1 MNKKL
6 IPLLLVLVAL
16 FQGCQGP
23 EGPPGPEGGSIDVTG
38 TTFDLINVN
47 FTAANKFEYGLNY
60 ADAKVTV
67 LESDAVLV
75 YVHWNDVP
83 TGGTTMKAYR
93 LLPQTAYFTSGGLLT
108 YNFDQTK
115 NDFSVFL
122 DGNVDLT
129 TLADEWTKNQ
139 TFRVVIVPSDFAAR
153 TGGSVDFND
162 YNAVVKHFNIDES
175 KIRKIP
181 AH

>member
-16 FQGCQGP
+16 FQGCTGP

-38 TTFDLINVN
+38 ATFDLVNVN
-47 FTAANKFEYGLNY
+47 FTTANDFRSTMTY

-75 YVHWNDVP
+75 YIHWETV
-83 TGGTTMKAYR
+83 TAGGENLKVYR
-93 LLPQTAYFTSGGLLT
+93 LLPQTHFFDNNGILT

-115 NDFSVFL
+115 RDFSIFL
-122 DGNVDLT
+122 DGNINLA
-129 TLADEWTKNQ
+129 TLADDWTKNQ
-139 TFRVVIVPSDFAAR
+139 TFRIVIVPADPAR
-153 TGGSVDFND
+153 KSGSVDYND
-162 YNAVVKHFNIDES
+162 YNAVVKEFNIDES
-175 KIRKIP
+175 KIRTVS

>member
-16 FQGCQGP
+16 FQGCRGP

-47 FTAANKFEYGLNY
+47 FTAANNFEYGLSY

-75 YVHWNDVP
+75 YVHWNDV
-83 TGGTTMKAYR
+83 TSGGTTLKAYR
-93 LLPQTAYFTSGGLLT
+93 LLPQTAYFTNGGLLT

-122 DGNVDLT
+122 DGTVNLT

-153 TGGSVDFND
+153 TNGTVDFND

-175 KIRKIP
+175 KIRKISVQ
-181 AH
+181 